1 MKTLRT
7 YGKMWKFERKI
18 YAIGDIRMPVPV
30 NPDEAVYFVAGILLT
45 IGLAK
50 ILPFV
55 NSIPF
60 IVRYGAIPYGIMKF
74 MTKKKFDGKL
84 PHRFLIGMIDYI
96 GQPKCFAR
104 FQAKESYKP
113 IAFNP
118 IVYRKTEY
126 INLTEQ
132 ALKKKKRKGKR

>member
-1 MKTLRT
+1 MKILRT

-18 YAIGDIRMPVPV
+18 YAIGDIKMPVPV
-30 NPDEAVYFVAGILLT
+30 NPDEAVYFVAGVLMIV
-45 IGLAK
+45 GLAK
-50 ILPFV
+50 IVPIV

-60 IVRYGAIPYGIMKF
+60 IVKYVAIPYGLMKF

-104 FQAKESYKP
+104 FQEKESYKP
-113 IAFNP
+113 IVFKP
-118 IVYRKTEY
+118 IVYRKIEY
-126 INLTEQ
+126 VNLTEQ
-132 ALKKKKRKGKR
+132 ALNKSKRKGKR